1 MEKMIKNQEQ
11 TDKER
16 RQMNQVVASD
26 TTSIKQIETQLG
38 QMSSQLNVR
47 PQGSLP
53 SDTIPNP
60 KGDEGIKRM
69 FAILTRRSK
78 ILKKKSIVVEDDDN
92 EEELPLKYAFPK
104 VKSPKVPKVAHP
116 KVDDPPKVDE
126 VPKQDVPLVVNKTP
140 KAVEVPKEVPSK
152 EKEPINE
159 ASKEAPKLYKQLWRP
174 PPLFSQRFAKQQQ
187 EGQLQKFYGMLNQ
200 ITINVPFVKALEN
213 MSGYAKFMKDLVT
226 KKKNANFETIKVTH
240 QCFAI
245 ISQTEIKKIEDSGFF
260 TILCAIRLTS
270 FTKVL
275 CDLGASINLML
286 YAIFKKLGLG
296 DPRPTTMKLLM
307 TYRTLKKPLG
317 AIDDILIKV
326 DRFYFPADFVILDCE
341 MDVEILIILGR
352 PFLATGQSYL

>member
-1 MEKMIKNQEQ
+1 
-11 TDKER
+11 
-16 RQMNQVVASD
+16 
-26 TTSIKQIETQLG
+26 
-38 QMSSQLNVR
+38 
-47 PQGSLP
+47 
-53 SDTIPNP
+53 
-60 KGDEGIKRM
+60 
-69 FAILTRRSK
+69 
-78 ILKKKSIVVEDDDN
+78 
-92 EEELPLKYAFPK
+92 
-104 VKSPKVPKVAHP
+104 
-116 KVDDPPKVDE
+116 
-126 VPKQDVPLVVNKTP
+126 
-140 KAVEVPKEVPSK
+140 
-152 EKEPINE
+152 
-159 ASKEAPKLYKQLWRP
+159 
-174 PPLFSQRFAKQQQ
+174 
-187 EGQLQKFYGMLNQ
+187 
-200 ITINVPFVKALEN
+200 

-317 AIDDILIKV
+317 VIDDILIKV